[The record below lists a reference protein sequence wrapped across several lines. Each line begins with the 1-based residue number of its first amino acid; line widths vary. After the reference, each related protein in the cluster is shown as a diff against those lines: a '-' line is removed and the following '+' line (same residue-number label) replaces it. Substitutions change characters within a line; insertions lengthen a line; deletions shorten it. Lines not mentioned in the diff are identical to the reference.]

1 MTIPSVSQ
9 QSLHPRTWFFAL
21 GLTTLTIMCLG
32 LPAGWAQDNPS
43 SVVTVPDAALRA
55 ALEDSL
61 GLAEGAPIT
70 AAELANLTGLT
81 ARHSRCVIADLTG
94 LEHATGL
101 RRLVLSGNSI
111 SDLLPLTG
119 LTGLDTL
126 GLARNV
132 ISDLSPLAGLAG
144 LSVLDLQDNEISD
157 LSPLAGLT
165 GLDILDLQ
173 DNEISDLSPL
183 AGLTG
188 LDILILR
195 DNEISDLSPL
205 AGLTALTRLDLR
217 GNEISD
223 LSPLA
228 GLTALTRLDL
238 RGNEIS
244 DVSPLA
250 GLTALQMLDLAHNSV
265 VDVSPLAGLTGLSAL
280 YVDPDVDLTPW
291 PDRPDW
297 TGRVPPPEKYPKL
310 SPWLNRVVE
319 EYEAVLE
326 AGRVTSTVGGGPCYG
341 ESGEF
346 LHSDFRNWDPSEPA
360 PSLYLE
366 IRVKCDDVD
375 QVTGYLGDHGIRCG
389 SLLEEWN
396 LPCYVDGNRVT
407 GCVPVPLLALLSELP
422 SVEKIDLVAPGLPD
436 SPTLLGG
443 VSWGAIKDRFK

>member
-9 QSLHPRTWFFAL
+9 QSLSRGHGSWICLAL

-70 AAELANLTGLT
+70 AAELANLTVLDV
-81 ARHSRCVIADLTG
+81 RHSRIVDLTG

-126 GLARNV
+126 GLNK
-132 ISDLSPLAGLAG
+132 
-144 LSVLDLQDNEISD
+144 
-157 LSPLAGLT
+157 
-165 GLDILDLQ
+165 
-173 DNEISDLSPL
+173 NEISDLSPL

-205 AGLTALTRLDLR
+205 AGLTALTWLDLR
-217 GNEISD
+217 GNK
-223 LSPLA
+223 
-228 GLTALTRLDL
+228 
-238 RGNEIS
+238 IS

-250 GLTALQMLDLAHNSV
+250 GLTALQVLDLAHNSV
-265 VDVSPLAGLTGLSAL
+265 VDVSPLAGLTGLTAL
-280 YVDPDVDLTPW
+280 YVDQDVDLTPW

-297 TGRVPPPEKYPKL
+297 TDRVPPPAKYPKMKGGL
-310 SPWLNRVVE
+310 SSIVE
-319 EYEAVLE
+319 EYEAALA
-326 AGRVTSTVGGGPCYG
+326 AGRVTSRGRG
-341 ESGEF
+341 
-346 LHSDFRNWDPSEPA
+346 R
-360 PSLYLE
+360 
-366 IRVKCDDVD
+366 
-375 QVTGYLGDHGIRCG
+375 
-389 SLLEEWN
+389 
-396 LPCYVDGNRVT
+396 
-407 GCVPVPLLALLSELP
+407 ALL
-422 SVEKIDLVAPGLPD
+422 
-436 SPTLLGG
+436 LGR
-443 VSWGAIKDRFK
+443 VSR